1 MDVYQILM
9 QDHQLIQQIFS
20 EIEQTEDSEVER
32 REQLFQILQKILEDH
47 AVVEENIFY
56 PEIEK
61 YPETKEL
68 VADAFDE
75 HAEFDAIL
83 QEIFEMRTN
92 KDDWLQRISE
102 LKDVVQQH
110 MRKEEEKI
118 FQLARAK
125 LDESRAEEL
134 GRQMRDLKE
143 KNGL

>member
-32 REQLFQILQKILEDH
+32 REQLFQRLQKILEDH
-47 AVVEENIFY
+47 TVLEENIFY
-56 PEIEK
+56 PEIGK
-61 YPETKEL
+61 HPEAKEL

-75 HAEFDAIL
+75 HAEIDAIL

-92 KDDWLQRISE
+92 KNDWLERISE

-110 MRKEEEKI
+110 MRKEEDKL
-118 FQLARAK
+118 FQSARSK
-125 LDESRAEEL
+125 LNERVRQRNSD
-134 GRQMRDLKE
+134 GRC
-143 KNGL
+143 GS